1 MSPTYFLLCLA
12 YTATAVDSSAPSL
25 IMVHSVARN
34 RRLLLD
40 WPRAFGCDAATAMI
54 GASPRMFRIE
64 PWDDPLVAAS
74 RWCATEARV
83 AGSTFKSC
91 VADLLGWVK
100 SEMSEGYALRLA
112 GRARRDERES
122 VVGPGM
128 GLGTILPGRAAGF
141 QLPRLVRSPSL
152 QPYTLHSH
160 PRHAPRPF
168 DAWSHTLVIGFALDV
183 SLARRRADVCS
194 SPFVR

>member
-12 YTATAVDSSAPSL
+12 YTATAAADASTPSL
-25 IMVHSVARN
+25 IMAHSVARN

-74 RWCATEARV
+74 RWCVAEARV
-83 AGSTFKSC
+83 AGSTFKTC

-112 GRARRDERES
+112 GRAGQEERES

-128 GLGTILPGRAAGF
+128 VLPGRTAGY
-141 QLPRLVRSPSL
+141 QLPRLVRSPS
-152 QPYTLHSH
+152 PKPCTLHSH
-160 PRHAPRPF
+160 PRHPATSMIGPTL
-168 DAWSHTLVIGFALDV
+168 SHLATCTSLLMSP
-183 SLARRRADVCS
+183 SLALRADV
-194 SPFVR
+194 